1 MRTCFLSAGLCVLVF
16 LPVRPPVLA
25 DEPFPVRVLLNGA
38 RIKDQDRVLGRAGQ
52 DMLLWVTRLSPDQQW
67 AYVKVP
73 ATDRTGWISVADVEN
88 VRIPPDQQQAWRR
101 AHNYLPQWQELVDA
115 QLYSEAAVLA
125 EQSAAQMTE
134 MLQESLG
141 AVYPGYPPAATALNQ
156 AGVARLRGDQV
167 DAGVQLLQ
175 RACQIAE
182 VSLGTRH
189 LDTCL
194 YEANL
199 GDALAQSG
207 QFASAIL
214 KFDAVLPVLEQQADQ
229 RVSLAGYLVRYGTAL
244 AEQQRIFDA
253 RIAFGKALRA
263 VTARHG
269 ERSREVAHVQTQFA
283 SAMDRA
289 GQHTAAVAQLQ
300 TAVMIYR
307 EIVDR
312 EHPLMID
319 ALNRLS
325 ASAARAGDLA
335 AARSWAQE
343 AVDIQREMVDS
354 ADFPLASSLNNLG
367 LALTSTDQQR
377 AGDVL
382 AESLQLMESAAGE
395 DSFAASFVLKNLGRL
410 QLQQKQ
416 FDQAR
421 RTFERVLQIRERAQ
435 GPADISLCEIH
446 RLLADVGI
454 ARKDFESAR
463 RHLHEGV
470 RIQAAVTGV
479 DHPGT
484 RQDVRALRE
493 LIDRTGSPHA
503 ELDALL
509 ADSRRRMRQQILQ
522 DVPPADYRLDR
533 IAAEYRLQR
542 ILADRQ
548 KTEPETQYFALE
560 ITEAGASI
568 RTGAPIPQSL
578 PQGTV
583 VYAFRA
589 AGDQALIKLPGENT
603 LGWVGQGSV
612 AEIQYSPALLEK
624 LTDADTRLDLGL
636 EQHLAGNNQQALK
649 NIRAALEV
657 FDNEL
662 GEDSAPAAAARF
674 TLGGVLAGAGDVR
687 LAVEECRKAEA
698 ALADLLGESHF
709 ETAKA
714 RNNLAD
720 ALLSSGKPAEALRP
734 AAQALQT
741 ASGFG
746 DQQREFQ
753 AKVAGNVGLAL
764 LSLTHYEAAR
774 EYFDYALELSLLAS
788 GEDHFGT
795 ARCYLHL
802 GRLHTELKEYAEA
815 ESRFQKAYRIAERVA
830 GPASADTTRAMV
842 RFGRSLIASQKIADG
857 RRLID
862 EAARINLRER
872 GPMDVSTI
880 RSDAAVAFVALSVAD
895 GRAARTML
903 ESVVQRATRRLGETH
918 PEVLQ
923 YQMRLA
929 EALSLDGQPE
939 QALPRA
945 QEVLGRLRTSFD
957 ETTRE
962 TIDAFRAVGVYSA
975 ALGRLDVARMNY
987 EKALRLAQQV
997 LGPNHPD
1004 TSACLLNIGE
1014 VALMAKDY
1022 VAARPRI
1029 EAAIDGLQQE
1039 RTASGTTAC
1048 LARTMLGYI
1057 DVSQGDTRAAVD
1069 AFQLSARDTFSL
1081 MSTVLPALSEKEQL
1095 LFLQEDLREM
1105 QDAWMSLPVVQQSP
1119 QAAISAAVW
1128 HLNMKASSHEL
1139 LATQT
1144 RLARDSSDVENRDA
1158 FQALIGVREKLA
1170 RLSLRTVPPD
1180 ARAAHREAIRRLTRE
1195 EERLARELGDSAS
1208 RLSTAREWIEAET
1221 IRAAL
1226 SENTVLVNFARIRNA
1241 NFAYSSETTKWKGER
1256 YVAFVIPPWGT
1267 GEIVAVDL
1275 GLAEPVDRRITAA
1288 RNAVHAPDT
1297 LTGLRTRGEQEAA
1310 ESANA
1315 ALQSLSAE
1323 VLAPLLPHVRDFEQ
1337 LILSPDGQLWTIP
1350 WAALPLP
1357 DGRYAI
1363 EQYQIRLAVSGREL
1377 LQEAERLPLQITP
1390 SAPLIVADPGFDSS
1404 PGVSLALNEG
1414 PTLQTRAA
1422 QTRFG
1427 DQFRNVKRLPGTATE
1442 AAAIRESVA
1451 RFAGAAPRVF
1461 LQHAATEAAVK
1472 SARSPQTLVL
1482 STHGFFF
1489 EAPRR
1494 YQAKARGQTT
1504 VVPQNPLL
1512 RCGLL
1517 LAGCHYADEAADG
1530 EDDGI
1535 LTGMEIIGTD
1545 LRQTR
1550 LVVLS
1555 ACETGLGDVRSGEGV
1570 AGLRQ
1575 AFQLAGAQ
1583 SVVASLWQVE
1593 DRATARLMN
1602 DFFQNLAAGMS
1613 KSEAL
1618 RQAQL
1623 SRINSRRERNGA
1635 AHPFFWAAFTLSGR
1649 D

>member
-1 MRTCFLSAGLCVLVF
+1 MRTCSLSAGFCF
-16 LPVRPPVLA
+16 LTLLLVRPPVVA
-25 DEPFPVRVLLNGA
+25 EEPFPVRVLRNGA

-52 DMLLWVTRLSPDQQW
+52 DMLLWVTRQSPDQQW

-88 VRIPPDQQQAWRR
+88 IRIPAGQRQTWED
-101 AHNYLPQWQELVDA
+101 AHGYLPQWQELVDA
-115 QLYSEAAVLA
+115 QLYSEAAELA
-125 EQSAAQMTE
+125 EQSASQMQAA
-134 MLQESLG
+134 LQESIG

-156 AGVARLRGDQV
+156 AGVARLRADQV
-167 DAGVQLLQ
+167 AAAVELLQ

-182 VSLGTRH
+182 ASLGTRH
-189 LDTCL
+189 PDTCL
-194 YEANL
+194 YAANL
-199 GDALAQSG
+199 GDALARSG
-207 QFASAIL
+207 QFAKAIL

-253 RIAFGKALRA
+253 RIAFGKARRA

-283 SAMDRA
+283 RAMDRA
-289 GQHTAAVAQLQ
+289 GQHQTAVAQLQ
-300 TAVMIYR
+300 AALVIYR
-307 EIVDR
+307 EIVDA
-312 EHPLMID
+312 EDPLMID
-319 ALNRLS
+319 TLNRLS
-325 ASAARAGDLA
+325 ASAARAGDFDSA
-335 AARSWAQE
+335 QKWAQE
-343 AVDIQREMVDS
+343 AVTIQRRMVD
-354 ADFPLASSLNNLG
+354 AAAFPLASSLNNLG
-367 LALTSTDQQR
+367 LALTSTDPSR
-377 AGDVL
+377 ARGVL
-382 AESLQLMESAAGE
+382 EESLPLMESAAGA

-410 QLQQKQ
+410 QLEQTQY
-416 FDQAR
+416 DQAQ
-421 RTFERVLQIRERAQ
+421 RTFQRVLQIRERTKGA
-435 GPADISLCEIH
+435 ADISLCEVR
-446 RLLADVGI
+446 RLLADVDI
-454 ARKDFESAR
+454 AREDFDSAR

-470 RIQAAVTGV
+470 RIQAAVAGV
-479 DHPGT
+479 DHPST
-484 RQDVRALRE
+484 RGDVRALRQ
-493 LIDRTGSPHA
+493 LIDRTDGVHA

-509 ADSRRRMRQQILQ
+509 ADSRRRMRLQIRQ
-522 DVPPADYRLDR
+522 DFPRTDYRLDR

-542 ILADRQ
+542 ILAGRQ
-548 KTEPETQYFALE
+548 KLEPETQFFALE
-560 ITEAGASI
+560 ITAAAASI
-568 RTGAPIPQSL
+568 RTGEPVPKSL
-578 PQGTV
+578 PAGTV

-589 AGDQALIKLPGENT
+589 QGDQALIKLPGEDT

-612 AEIQYSPALLEK
+612 TEIQYSPPLLEK
-624 LTDADTRLDLGL
+624 LADADARLDLGL
-636 EQHLAGNNQQALK
+636 EQHLEGNNQQALQ
-649 NIRAALEV
+649 NIRAALQV
-657 FDNEL
+657 FDTEL

-746 DQQREFQ
+746 DRQREFQ

-764 LSLTHYEAAR
+764 LALTHYEAAR
-774 EYFDYALELSLLAS
+774 EYFDYALKLSLTAS

-802 GRLHTELKEYAEA
+802 GRLHTQLKEFAEA
-815 ESRFQKAYRIAERVA
+815 ESSFQKAYRIAERVA

-842 RFGRSLIASQKIADG
+842 RYGRSLIASQKIAEG

-880 RSDAAVAFVALSVAD
+880 RSDAAVASVALSVAD

-903 ESVVQRATRRLGETH
+903 ESVVQRATRRLGDAH

-923 YQMRLA
+923 YQMLLA
-929 EALSLDGQPE
+929 DALYLDGQAE
-939 QALPRA
+939 RALTRA
-945 QEVLGRLRTSFD
+945 QDVSDRLRTSFD

-987 EKALRLAQQV
+987 ERALRLAQQV
-997 LGPNHPD
+997 LGPDHPD

-1039 RTASGTTAC
+1039 RMATGTAAC

-1069 AFQLSARDTFSL
+1069 AFQLAARDTFSL

-1105 QDAWMSLPVVQQSP
+1105 QDAWMSLPVVQQSSR
-1119 QAAISAAVW
+1119 AAAAAAVW

-1144 RLARDSSDVENRDA
+1144 RLARDSSDVENREA
-1158 FQALIGVREKLA
+1158 FEALIAVREKLA

-1180 ARAAHREAIRRLTRE
+1180 ARVAHREAIARLTGE
-1195 EERLARELGDSAS
+1195 EERLSRELGDAAS
-1208 RLSTAREWIEAET
+1208 RLSEARQWIVADT

-1226 SENTVLVNFARIRNA
+1226 SENSVLVNFARIRNA

-1256 YVAFVIPPWGT
+1256 YVAFVIPPPG
-1267 GEIVAVDL
+1267 GEIVAIDL
-1275 GLAEPVDRRITAA
+1275 GLAEPIDRHIAAA
-1288 RNAVHAPDT
+1288 RTAVHSPET
-1297 LTGLRTRGEQEAA
+1297 LAALRTDGEQKAA
-1310 ESANA
+1310 GTANV
-1315 ALQSLSAE
+1315 ALQSLSAQ
-1323 VLAPLLPHVRDFEQ
+1323 VLAPLLPHVRDFRQ
-1337 LILSPDGQLWTIP
+1337 LVLSPDGQLWTIP

-1357 DGRYAI
+1357 DGRHAI

-1377 LQEAERLPLQITP
+1377 LTEVHSPSVETQP
-1390 SAPLIVADPGFDSS
+1390 SAPLIVADPGFDRS
-1404 PGVSLALNEG
+1404 PGVSVALNEG
-1414 PTLQTRAA
+1414 PTLRTRTAV
-1422 QTRFG
+1422 TRFG
-1427 DQFRNVKRLPGTATE
+1427 EQFRQVKRLPGTATE
-1442 AAAIRESVA
+1442 AAAIRDSVA
-1451 RFAGAAPRVF
+1451 RFAGAAPSMF
-1461 LQHAATEAAVK
+1461 LQNAATETAVK

-1494 YQAKARGQTT
+1494 YQANARGQTA

-1517 LAGCHYADEAADG
+1517 LAGCHYADQASDG

-1545 LRQTR
+1545 LRQTE

-1602 DFFQNLAAGMS
+1602 DFFQNLAAGMT

-1623 SRINSRRERNGA
+1623 QRIRSRRERNGA